1 LTACPPAG
9 NVAARYRHHGI
20 TASRKHREHPVE
32 ERYLAATKRTGG
44 RTSSGSSKS
53 ATGTERPRLRSSH
66 TSGASE
72 KVIGSST
79 RRPAAPAKKSA
90 AKRPASRAA
99 APAPRDRDA
108 GRDIPRPRRLEPAVP
123 PVSSGPSGIN
133 ARPKKKGPG
142 PANAA
147 PQGSL
152 ASDRARSLAITIA
165 VAALDK
171 KAVGLEIL
179 DVAGRVDY
187 ADFLVLM
194 TGRSDRQVVAL
205 AQGIEEA
212 LGEKGT
218 RPLSVEGLPH
228 ASWVLMDF
236 GDVVVHVFQDEAR
249 SLYDIEGLW
258 MDARRVAVPVPEE
271 LR

>member
-1 LTACPPAG
+1 
-9 NVAARYRHHGI
+9 
-20 TASRKHREHPVE
+20 
-32 ERYLAATKRTGG
+32 LAATKRTGG
-44 RTSSGSSKS
+44 RTSGGSTGGKSTGTGARPTARPASGTARGGSSKS
-53 ATGTERPRLRSSH
+53 TAGTERPRLRSSH
-66 TSGASE
+66 ASGASE

-79 RRPAAPAKKSA
+79 RRPAAPAKKSGVA
-90 AKRPASRAA
+90 GAKSRPAARSG
-99 APAPRDRDA
+99 APAARDREA
-108 GRDIPRPRRLEPAVP
+108 GRNIPRPRRLEPANP

-142 PANAA
+142 PANAV

-152 ASDRARSLAITIA
+152 ASDRARGLAITIA

-179 DVAGRVDY
+179 DVSGRVDY